1 MPNFRRGVEHIDK
14 ANESK
19 GSGDFKPFMPNLY
32 WKDDGQERYVLI
44 LNPVDEIPMV
54 KMQKPFTSEGRVELV
69 ISRTDEAIGERKDPL
84 EETWGYPATDLN
96 VCIAVELEPEFEV
109 VKGRKRPTGFIVK
122 TRTFERKLRDDKDE
136 PTGEKEEVTAPVV
149 GVIAQSPSNFFN
161 HVASQDA
168 NVAPIHETA
177 ALIRRVGD
185 DKNTD
190 YEVELFDRMDLDLGP
205 LIDHIDSVSY
215 LGDDLED
222 LIAGLE
228 DAEDDF
234 QCAAIIGSTLLD
246 KWLNE
251 LATDE
256 HYQSVFEAVD
266 QVARY
271 PKKGWKKSG
280 AKAKEERE
288 EPVRQTRTSS
298 RRRKQEDEAPVGAD
312 DNLPDSIEADQAADP
327 PAAEEEAPAPKAK
340 RASRAK
346 PKEKAG
352 DKAAEDVSKGS
363 PVRERLAAL
372 QARAEAKKA
381 AAAA

>member
-1 MPNFRRGVEHIDK
+1 MPNFRRGVEHIEK

-19 GSGDFKPFMPNLY
+19 GGDFKPFMPNLY
-32 WKDDGQERYVLI
+32 WKDDGQERYVLL
-44 LNPVDEIPMV
+44 LNAIDEIPMV

-69 ISRTDEAIGERKDPL
+69 VARTDEAIGAKRDPL

-96 VCIAVELEPEFEV
+96 ICVAVELEPEFEV
-109 VKGRKRPTGFIVK
+109 VKGRKRPTGFVVK
-122 TRTFERKLRDDKDE
+122 TRTFERKLRDDKNE
-136 PTGEKEEVTAPVV
+136 PTGEKEEVTAPVL

-185 DKNTD
+185 DKNTQ
-190 YEVELFDRMDLDLGP
+190 YEVEMFDRMDVDLTP
-205 LIDHIDSVSY
+205 LIENIDSFSY
-215 LGDDLED
+215 LGDDLEN
-222 LIAGLE
+222 LLTLMEEAG
-228 DAEDDF
+228 DDF
-234 QCAAIIGSTLLD
+234 QCAAAIGSVLLD

-251 LATDE
+251 VSAE
-256 HYQSVFEAVD
+256 EYYQGVFDSVD

-271 PKKGWKKSG
+271 PKKGWKKPGSKG
-280 AKAKEERE
+280 DEEKS

-298 RRRKQEDEAPVGAD
+298 RRRKQEETPAEEPAQDGPESSEAD
-312 DNLPDSIEADQAADP
+312 DAP
-327 PAAEEEAPAPKAK
+327 AEEPKEPKTK

-346 PKEKAG
+346 AK
-352 DKAAEDVSKGS
+352 DTDVSKES

-372 QARAEAKKA
+372 QAKAEAKKA
-381 AAAA
+381 AAAAESAA